1 MWVRTSIREV
11 TVLETCNRWSLM
23 MKNPQSKKAK
33 SKKTLYQLNKKQ
45 RSGIS
50 RVGSTESRVMQ
61 VATATISALVT
72 ALVTSDLSPVFNL
85 NVYFF

>member
-1 MWVRTSIREV
+1 MIFLDTGYF
-11 TVLETCNRWSLM
+11 LM
-23 MKNPQSKKAK
+23 TSKKSKK
-33 SKKTLYQLNKKQ
+33 SPSGKTLYQLNKKQ

>member
-1 MWVRTSIREV
+1 MAHKDR
-11 TVLETCNRWSLM
+11 
-23 MKNPQSKKAK
+23 KKV
-33 SKKTLYQLNKKQ
+33 STKKTLYQLNKKQ